1 MEKRNLNWVT
11 WGFAALTILV
21 VVMMLMNTLRRPVQ
35 ITLPDTTEQ
44 SDPSTEQSDRS
55 ENALTVVEITPETVQ
70 AAVATLSRPESYRR
84 TITVEQFWGESSG
97 TYEVTTA
104 VSGGW
109 TRTDRT
115 MPDGRVRH
123 CISGEHAVYVWY
135 QNETKLYTGV
145 PGEITPDQ
153 DQSIPTYE
161 DLLTLPTEE
170 IVTADYRRISDVD
183 CIYVEVVSEERDSTL
198 RYWVSVETG
207 LLVVA
212 EKLEG
217 EKTVYRMASLF
228 LDPSE
233 PAASEFLLPN
243 GTQLVS

>member
-11 WGFAALTILV
+11 WGFVALTILV
-21 VVMMLMNTLRRPVQ
+21 VVMMLMNTLRRPAQ

-44 SDPSTEQSDRS
+44 SDLSTDQTDRS
-55 ENALTVVEITPETVQ
+55 EDALTVVEITPETVQ

-97 TYEVTTA
+97 TYEVTAT

-161 DLLTLPTEE
+161 DILTLPSEE
-170 IVTADYRRISDVD
+170 IVIADYRRISDVD
-183 CIYVEVVSEERDSTL
+183 CIYVEAVSEEQGTTL

-212 EKLEG
+212 EKLQDG
-217 EKTVYRMASLF
+217 ETVYRMASLSV
-228 LDPSE
+228 DATE
-233 PAASEFLLPN
+233 PVASEFLLPN